1 MVGSIY
7 NEYIPCTYASYSSPA
22 SSYCDKI
29 KETMDYVVKLMSIMQ
44 VSQEEEEQEQ
54 DDQQQPQKHKQEQK
68 LKPNLP
74 ADINVHIMNL
84 NGLLNQLN
92 QFLEL
97 QQQEQEKLQA

>member
-1 MVGSIY
+1 
-7 NEYIPCTYASYSSPA
+7 
-22 SSYCDKI
+22 
-29 KETMDYVVKLMSIMQ
+29 MDYVVKLMSIMQ
-44 VSQEEEEQEQ
+44 VSQEEEEEEQ
-54 DDQQQPQKHKQEQK
+54 DDQQQQQQQKHKQEQK

>member
-1 MVGSIY
+1 
-7 NEYIPCTYASYSSPA
+7 
-22 SSYCDKI
+22 
-29 KETMDYVVKLMSIMQ
+29 MQ
-44 VSQEEEEQEQ
+44 VSQEEEEEEQ
-54 DDQQQPQKHKQEQK
+54 DDQQPQKHKQEQK

-97 QQQEQEKLQA
+97 QQQEQEKLQAWDTHWNFYIERFSEYQVKSSVYV